1 MSGREASLGP
11 ALTQLLRGE
20 QASWPRTLA
29 AEEILERRDGAAAL
43 VVAWSAVLT
52 RRVHDGRAEDQVE
65 VLLPD
70 GSSFDLAR
78 AESLLADKELERLYP
93 PLRQPLNKA
102 TRPFRRF
109 AEQRFELIQAIAF
122 DDDII
127 ADDDKKRL
135 ADFLDST
142 IGEMTACRELLAS
155 LGGVELG
162 DQEAVTR
169 GLDLPAPALFAATQ
183 LLALVRQALP
193 ALPARSLG
201 VQRVSAPRRFTG
213 HVVVD
218 DADGAD
224 GTVRLWTAPCV
235 TAGRFLAAARGAGRM
250 LALAAHAP
258 RHAPG
263 LGLAVIDLDSR
274 RALQESMGDAR
285 RAVQICVATSFLL
298 ARAHSAVALVGL
310 RGLARDEEEEETP
323 WALTGAQTSAVSC
336 SCHPCLME
344 LPCAHRGAPFCSKP
358 TLSSTSRHPGWGCA
372 RPSTLGSC
380 CVVAA
385 SVRCVSC
392 RRLSWMLPRLGGSC
406 SASFCKGEVITTTTS
421 DKPWGSSGRTSCK
434 RHMVFTGASAGST
447 AATTLLWCT
456 PQSDP

>member
-310 RGLARDEEEEETP
+310 RGLARDEEEEETRG
-323 WALTGAQTSAVSC
+323 ALRLALGADGGADFGSLLLLPPLPDGTALRSPRRALLQQADAVVDIAASWLGLREAFD
-336 SCHPCLME
+336 SGFLLRGRSLSGLRE
-344 LPCAHRGAPFCSKP
+344 LPAAE
-358 TLSSTSRHPGWGCA
+358 LD
-372 RPSTLGSC
+372 
-380 CVVAA
+380 AA
-385 SVRCVSC
+385 SAWRV
-392 RRLSWMLPRLGGSC
+392 LLGE
-406 SASFCKGEVITTTTS
+406 F
-421 DKPWGSSGRTSCK
+421 
-434 RHMVFTGASAGST
+434 
-447 AATTLLWCT
+447 L
-456 PQSDP
+456 